1 MIVVHEGICR
11 VEGSPFLE
19 AEKPTMGSLQLIRRE
34 SAPQTQQL
42 DQLWRLGQG
51 SPPGVL
57 VMSLEKLKSE
67 LYS

>member
-1 MIVVHEGICR
+1 MRETNYVKPSIDEEGR
-11 VEGSPFLE
+11 
-19 AEKPTMGSLQLIRRE
+19 
-34 SAPQTQQL
+34 APQTQQL
-42 DQLWRLGQG
+42 ERLWRLGQG